1 MQSKTEIGLKKGFS
15 TQQNQEKGCYYIF
28 KITQMLNISI
38 PGFHDLNLIH
48 AVFDLNG
55 TLAFDGHLLAGVAE
69 ELIKL
74 SSKLELHIITS
85 DCHGTAQSIL
95 ESIDCNIIIVDETK
109 QDAQKAAYIQSLG
122 PANCVAFG
130 NGRNDRL
137 MLQKASLGIA
147 VIGRE
152 GCSIGA
158 MFAAD
163 AVVNDIIDGLDLL
176 TNPKRLQSLLRS

>member
-1 MQSKTEIGLKKGFS
+1 MTKPENRSLCS
-15 TQQNQEKGCYYIF
+15 TKALKGCYYII
-28 KITQMLNISI
+28 KMINMLNISI
-38 PGFHDLNLIH
+38 PGFHELNLVH

-55 TLAFDGHLLAGVAE
+55 TLAFNGYLLAGVLE
-69 ELIKL
+69 ELNKL
-74 SSKLELHIITS
+74 TNKLEIHVITS
-85 DCHGTAQSIL
+85 DCHGTAKDIL
-95 ESIDCNIIIVDETK
+95 AAIDCNIIVVDEVR
-109 QDAQKAAYIQSLG
+109 QDAQKAAYIESLG

-152 GCSIGA
+152 GCAIGA

-176 TNPKRLQSLLRS
+176 SNHKRLQSLLRS